1 MSSMAD
7 DAFFKWGD
15 GVYLP
20 QPAGRGPWNPNS
32 LHGRVVIGL
41 LGYELER
48 THGGGEWMPARLTVD
63 MYRLPDFSPITAV
76 TRVVRGGRR
85 IKVVDCE
92 LIQDGKSVARGT
104 AQFLIRGENASG
116 KTWSPPNWDAPHPD
130 TLPAPPGNQFGGRMW
145 KMRNISDWFASNG
158 ARRGAWM
165 AEIRELVEGSPLT
178 PFTRVAVAAD
188 FASPL
193 ANRSENSLGYINTDV
208 TVYLHRLPVGEWIG
222 FEKINHDA
230 TDGVAIGE
238 CFLYDTLGRIGS
250 ASCAALRQMREAPFG
265 GPQQPKAEEG

>member
-1 MSSMAD
+1 ME
-7 DAFFKWGD
+7 DAYFKREGD
-15 GVYLP
+15 AYLP
-20 QPAGRGPWNPNS
+20 QPHSRGPWNPNS

-48 THGGGEWMPARLTVD
+48 THGGPEWMPARLTAD
-63 MYRLPDFSPITAV
+63 MYRLPDFSPITAK
-76 TRVVRGGRR
+76 TTLIRAGRR
-85 IKVVDCE
+85 IKIVDCE
-92 LIQDGKSVARGT
+92 LIQGGKSVARGT
-104 AQFLIRGENASG
+104 AQFLIRGENAPG
-116 KTWSPPNWDAPHPD
+116 KTWSPPHWDAPHPD
-130 TLPAPPGNQFGGRMW
+130 SLPPPPANQFGGRMW
-145 KMRNISDWFASNG
+145 KMRNISDWFSSDG

-222 FEKINHDA
+222 FEKINHHA

-238 CFLYDTLGRIGS
+238 CFLHDIEGPIGS
-250 ASCAALRQMREAPFG
+250 ASCAALRQAREAPFT
-265 GPQQPKAEEG
+265 PPRQQS